1 MLSGIG
7 GGAQT
12 IRLTLYTDAY
22 VIHGDIVTR
31 QRRVSD
37 ILNEPD
43 SDFLVLA
50 NVVTDEFGSR
60 SGTSRADFAQVNLGA
75 VLFAVADT
83 VVEAVP
89 ELRTPKVP
97 ETAMISIPPFR
108 VTGRIHLLP
117 ERALNDALN
126 ELYGRFIPV
135 TKATFW
141 SDVVGEARQSVELV
155 AVHHARAQILAP
167 YREIDLWA
175 GLPDEAGGSATGGG
189 PATGDEG
196 DVDAPGLGD

>member
-1 MLSGIG
+1 MLAGIG

-22 VIHGDIVTR
+22 VIHGNIVTR
-31 QRRVSD
+31 QRRVTD

-50 NVVTDEFGSR
+50 DVVTDEFGSGAG
-60 SGTSRADFAQVNLGA
+60 SGRADFAQVNLGA

-83 VVEAVP
+83 PVEPIP

-97 ETAMISIPPFR
+97 ESAMVSIPPFK
-108 VTGRIHLLP
+108 VAGRIHLLP
-117 ERALNDALN
+117 ERALNDALG
-126 ELYGRFIPV
+126 ELHGRFIPV
-135 TKATFW
+135 TRATFW
-141 SDVVGEARQSVELV
+141 SDVVGEPRQSVELV

-167 YREIDLWA
+167 FRDADADGDAEAESPLSTEADARA
-175 GLPDEAGGSATGGG
+175 GELEA
-189 PATGDEG
+189 
-196 DVDAPGLGD
+196 